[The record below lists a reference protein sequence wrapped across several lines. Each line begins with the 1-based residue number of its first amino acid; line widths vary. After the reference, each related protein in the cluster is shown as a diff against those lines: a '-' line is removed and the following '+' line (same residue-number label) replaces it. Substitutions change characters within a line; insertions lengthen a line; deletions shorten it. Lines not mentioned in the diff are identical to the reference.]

1 MHWAVGLDLMLRAGV
16 AQRMM
21 EVREA
26 QYQADQTG
34 VVSVFRFCVTML
46 RQDVSSAL
54 ADAGAYDVHD
64 EVMDKLQRRIQF
76 RLGERG
82 ADDHQPAPAHG
93 PRGDGT

>member
-1 MHWAVGLDLMLRAGV
+1 MLRAGV

-34 VVSVFRFCVTML
+34 VVAVFRFCVTML

-64 EVMDKLQRRIQF
+64 EVMEKLQRRIRF
-76 RLGERG
+76 RLANE
-82 ADDHQPAPAHG
+82 G
-93 PRGDGT
+93 PMIISQLQHMAARGDGT